1 MTSTLPLRP
10 TASESSIIV
19 TAKDGNRQHAPFAD
33 EVPEAE
39 CLVIAGT
46 VTGNT
51 TLLQYQ
57 TTIPRDWAVSVSV
70 KERAIPPIRRVSHH
84 ACGRLCC
91 AHRLSTSA
99 RAGWRWRRS
108 SRHERTLVAR
118 RNRHHRAWRHQ

>member
-1 MTSTLPLRP
+1 MTSILPLRP

-51 TLLQYQ
+51 TLLQ
-57 TTIPRDWAVSVSV
+57 D
-70 KERAIPPIRRVSHH
+70 
-84 ACGRLCC
+84 
-91 AHRLSTSA
+91 
-99 RAGWRWRRS
+99 
-108 SRHERTLVAR
+108 
-118 RNRHHRAWRHQ
+118 